1 MISAVIS
8 LICENSLA
16 VLTTAK
22 PLPPIIPIQF
32 YSLVYGTV
40 SHCDQVLLS
49 QHALSQKRMMF
60 HNKIGYLP
68 SEKAGKFYYVPRIN
82 FDGWCEHISWKE

>member
-1 MISAVIS
+1 MISAAIS

-32 YSLVYGTV
+32 TAWFMGQCPAVIR
-40 SHCDQVLLS
+40 LS
-49 QHALSQKRMMF
+49 QHAFKPEADDVS
-60 HNKIGYLP
+60 
-68 SEKAGKFYYVPRIN
+68 
-82 FDGWCEHISWKE
+82 

>member
-1 MISAVIS
+1 MISAAIS

-22 PLPPIIPIQF
+22 PLPPIIPVQF

-40 SHCDQVLLS
+40 PCCDQA
-49 QHALSQKRMMF
+49 QTTWFKPEADD
-60 HNKIGYLP
+60 
-68 SEKAGKFYYVPRIN
+68 VP
-82 FDGWCEHISWKE
+82 